1 MIVEKLPKISSSSI
15 WANCLGLSQASLGLE
30 HKGNSE
36 NRLQRLAGVSRKW
49 ILHRIIISGRWKNSS
64 WTPPPVSCCF
74 THCHRFLPDF
84 FLFLIGIPTTGGSSQ
99 FESQYLRWYFPV
111 FMGTWIKPFGG
122 LAKME
127 NITTFSLGIPPVPVS
142 HLPTW
147 RMRRARSKGDAS
159 LPGGSPGA
167 GFSGQIHGLHLAFWW
182 IWWLNY
188 PKLGVSAIWRY
199 LLEFLEAPVKPL

>member
-1 MIVEKLPKISSSSI
+1 MIVEQLPKIPPLASEPTVWDSLKLHWDSNTRGTQKTGCNAWPGSPENEFCTGSSSQVDT
-15 WANCLGLSQASLGLE
+15 ATSQFGQLLLYSL
-30 HKGNSE
+30 
-36 NRLQRLAGVSRKW
+36 
-49 ILHRIIISGRWKNSS
+49 
-64 WTPPPVSCCF
+64 P
-74 THCHRFLPDF
+74 FLPDF
-84 FLFLIGIPTTGGSSQ
+84 FLFLIEIPTSGGSSQ

-167 GFSGQIHGLHLAFWW
+167 GFSGQIHGLAFWW

-199 LLEFLEAPVKPL
+199 LLEFLEAPVKPV